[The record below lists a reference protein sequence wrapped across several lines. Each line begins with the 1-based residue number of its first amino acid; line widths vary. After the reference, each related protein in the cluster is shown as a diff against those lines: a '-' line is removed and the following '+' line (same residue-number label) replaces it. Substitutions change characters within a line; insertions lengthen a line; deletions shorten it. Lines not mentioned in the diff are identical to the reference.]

1 MLNKVLRP
9 SWVYSSIFV
18 AMASAL
24 VGTIGEAG
32 AAGKPIR
39 IVCPAPP
46 GGGVDFACRAI
57 GDPLANRAGQ
67 PVVVDNR
74 PGASGAIGAQI
85 VASALPDGNTL
96 LLASSSTIAANPAI
110 QRQSYQTAMKDFAP
124 VSMVSRIPYVLVVHP
139 SVAAKSVAELIR
151 LAKSQPGRLNYASS
165 AGAGSGSG
173 LAMELFKMMA
183 SIDVVHIPY
192 KGSAMATTELIG
204 GQVQTGF
211 FNVIPVLPHVKTG
224 KLRALGLSGP
234 VRSPVMPEI
243 PTIAESGLPGYD
255 ALQWY
260 GVLVPARTPRA
271 IVNHLQQEIVTI
283 LQQADT
289 RERLTREGGDVIGS
303 TPEQFAKHIE
313 SEILKWTKVVN
324 TANIRAE

>member
-1 MLNKVLRP
+1 MPL
-9 SWVYSSIFV
+9 I
-18 AMASAL
+18 AIA
-24 VGTIGEAG
+24 GHTG
-32 AAGKPIR
+32 AADGFRSKPIR

-57 GDPLANRAGQ
+57 GEPLASQSVQ

-74 PGASGAIGAQI
+74 PGASGAIGVQI

-110 QRQSYQTAMKDFAP
+110 QRKSYQTAMKDFAA
-124 VSMVSRIPYVLVVHP
+124 VSMMSRVPYVLVVHP
-139 SVAAKSVAELIR
+139 SVSAKSVAELIR
-151 LAKSQPGRLNYASS
+151 LAKGQPGRLNYASS

-183 SIDVVHIPY
+183 NVDIVHIPY
-192 KGSAMATTELIG
+192 KGSALATMELIG

-211 FNVIPVLPHVKTG
+211 FNIIPVLPHVRSG

-234 VRSPVMPEI
+234 VRSAVMPET
-243 PTIAESGLPGYD
+243 PTIAESGLSGFD

-260 GVLVPARTPRA
+260 GILVPAQTPRP
-271 IVNHLQQEIVTI
+271 IVNRLHQEIVTI
-283 LQQADT
+283 LQQPDT
-289 RERLTREGGDVIGS
+289 RDRLTREGGEVIGS

-324 TANIRAE
+324 SANIRAE